1 MSLSVEQLIWRL
13 QAAVKEN
20 PKIAYAPVLLSQY
33 DSESA
38 SLYGYERAEG
48 VEVNAASVTIN

>member
-13 QAAVKEN
+13 QVAVKEN
-20 PKIAYAPVLLSQY
+20 PKNAYKPVVISQY

-38 SLYGYERAEG
+38 SQIGYESAEG
-48 VEVNAASVTIN
+48 VEINSNRVTIN

>member
-1 MSLSVEQLIWRL
+1 MSLSVHSLIVRL
-13 QAAVKEN
+13 QEAVKEN

-38 SLYGYERAEG
+38 SQNGYEPAED
-48 VEVNAASVTIN
+48 VEVGYSAVTIN

>member
-13 QAAVKEN
+13 QEAVKKN

-38 SLYGYERAEG
+38 SQNGYEVAAG
-48 VEVNAASVTIN
+48 IEVDDATVTIN

>member
-1 MSLSVEQLIWRL
+1 VSLSVQSLIVRL
-13 QAAVKEN
+13 QEAVKKN

-38 SLYGYERAEG
+38 SQNGYETAEG
-48 VEVNAASVTIN
+48 VEVGNSAVTIN

>member
-13 QAAVKEN
+13 QVAVKEN
-20 PKIAYAPVLLSQY
+20 PKNAHKPVVMSQY

-38 SLYGYERAEG
+38 SQNGYEPAEG
-48 VEVNAASVTIN
+48 VREYLDKIIIN